1 MIAIIGSM
9 TKKERR
15 NPDCSTARAAPA
27 WPRARALTPADVNK
41 LLKQYMQMEKMM
53 GKLSRGGMKG
63 MMRGMKSMMGGRGRA
78 GSPSR
83 PAVPA
88 QIQQSRASTHMV
100 KIRLTRGGAKKRP
113 FYHIV
118 VTDQRNKRDGRAIE
132 RVGFYNPVAQGNEV
146 KLQLDAARV
155 QHWIG
160 NGAQL
165 TDKVR
170 SLVKQA
176 SAAPAAA

>member
-1 MIAIIGSM
+1 
-9 TKKERR
+9 
-15 NPDCSTARAAPA
+15 
-27 WPRARALTPADVNK
+27 
-41 LLKQYMQMEKMM
+41 
-53 GKLSRGGMKG
+53 
-63 MMRGMKSMMGGRGRA
+63 
-78 GSPSR
+78 
-83 PAVPA
+83 
-88 QIQQSRASTHMV
+88 MV